1 MSIWISKT
9 RAAAAGLALI
19 AALSGCQMSRAT
31 GPEEQSRFSGPP
43 PSKMGVARGQLVVS
57 GPPGFCI
64 DRDSS
69 RDDRGGAALVVLSP
83 CRGMG
88 AGVFA
93 KRAAHPAVLTAAVG
107 ARPMAVEPGRLAPA
121 LSAWFATREGRA
133 ALSRSGDPK
142 SLVVHQMFSQG
153 PAVYMRLTDP
163 GRFDWGSVQPE
174 YWRAV
179 VPAGGRMVSLAVL
192 ALREQPLTE
201 AEGLAL
207 LRDFVATTLRG
218 SALPVAAAGASGG

>member
-1 MSIWISKT
+1 MSIWTSKT
-9 RAAAAGLALI
+9 RAAAAGLALV
-19 AALSGCQMSRAT
+19 AALSGCQMSRIT

-43 PSKMGVARGQLVVS
+43 PSKMAVAGGQLIVS

-64 DRDSS
+64 DRDTS
-69 RDDRGGAALVVLSP
+69 RDDRGGAALVMLSP

-88 AGVFA
+88 AGLFA
-93 KRAAHPAVLTAAVG
+93 KRAAHPAVLTVAVG
-107 ARPMAVEPGRLAPA
+107 ARPMTVVPGQLAPA

-133 ALSRSGDPK
+133 TLSRSGDPK

-163 GRFDWGSVQPE
+163 GQFDWGAVQPD

-192 ALREQPLTE
+192 AMRDQPLTE

-207 LRDFVATTLRG
+207 LRAFVATILSG
-218 SALPVAAAGASGG
+218 SALPLDAAGAQKG